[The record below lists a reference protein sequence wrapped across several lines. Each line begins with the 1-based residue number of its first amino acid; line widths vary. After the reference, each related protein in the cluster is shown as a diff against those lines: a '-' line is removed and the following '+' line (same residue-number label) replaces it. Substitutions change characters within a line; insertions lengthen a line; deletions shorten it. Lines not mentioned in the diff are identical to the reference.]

1 LRTISMQCLT
11 TALLGLTTVALRPSS
26 LTTTALRPSR
36 ARLAMSST
44 GIDEVLSDL
53 RVTLKTLQDMSIPD
67 NKVSEVIW
75 LSDEIATVA
84 KQTRASATG
93 AVAERPAAVA
103 VSSPP
108 PSSPASMDAVRD
120 ALSDLF
126 KHYDAD
132 KDGVVSL
139 ADVTQGDRLPSM
151 TEADRSSSTW
161 ESRQVRAGE
170 RRLRR
175 MFKDGS
181 LSANEFVNELSG
193 QFAQRVDRGLSI
205 GRAVAEIQVHYV
217 SEGEMYGSE

>member
-1 LRTISMQCLT
+1 MLAVLT
-11 TALLGLTTVALRPSS
+11 TALLG

-84 KQTRASATG
+84 KQTRDTG

-170 RRLRR
+170 RRIRR
-175 MFKDGS
+175 MFKDGT